1 MNLPLDLVFFATG
14 TLCALCAVLWARRGA
29 QRDRTQ
35 KALLTARVEELMR
48 RIDINAQNE
57 GRYRSLFDSVPL
69 AIVVSRVDGS
79 LLDINAAGLLIYGYG
94 TQEEAMAVNM
104 KANYVNPAERD
115 RRVAAAMNDSLAKPG
130 EVRMRRRDGTTF
142 PALAQIRV
150 VRDAAGA
157 PAHIESFITDISDYK
172 RLEQDRQALEHEQ
185 RISARLQSVG
195 ALAAGIA
202 HEINTPMQF
211 VSDSVYFLKTAVGE
225 LDVLWPELAHLSQT
239 VKFSDDSARTIERI
253 GDTLTQIDI
262 GQLVTDAN
270 DSAERALEGIR
281 RVTKII
287 RAMREFA
294 HPDNGE
300 HTNVDINNAI
310 ETTLTVCKNV
320 YKEVADV
327 TTNFGFLPPVKCQYG
342 EINQVFLNIIVNAAH
357 AIEAQ
362 KHVGVKGRIEI
373 STEIEDNWAVIK
385 IKDNGTGIPDS
396 VKARIFDPFF
406 TTKEVGKGTGQG
418 LAIVQSVIVERHRGR
433 ITVDSEVGKG
443 TAFILRLPLEGQP
456 VQSTSG
462 VEHEQEA

>member
-1 MNLPLDLVFFATG
+1 MSLFAYIAS
-14 TLCALCAVLWARRGA
+14 CATATAGVLFWVRHITQRSRAERAR
-29 QRDRTQ
+29 
-35 KALLTARVEELMR
+35 LTHQLEELTR
-48 RIDINAQNE
+48 RTDINTQNE
-57 GRYRSLFDSVPL
+57 GRYRGLFDSVPV
-69 AIVVSRVDGS
+69 AILVSRVDGS
-79 LLDINAAGLLIYGYG
+79 LIDINAAGLQIYGYA
-94 TQEEAMAVNM
+94 TREEAMAVNVR
-104 KANYVNPAERD
+104 ANYVNPAERD
-115 RRVAAAMNDSLAKPG
+115 RRVATAMNDSLARPG

-142 PALAQIRV
+142 PALAQTRV
-150 VRDAAGA
+150 VRDPAGA
-157 PAHIESFITDISDYK
+157 VAHIEGFITDISDYK
-172 RLEQDRQALEHEQ
+172 RLEQDRQTLEHEQ

-239 VKFSDDSARTIERI
+239 AKCSEDSAQTIERI
-253 GDTLTQIDI
+253 GDALTQMDI

-310 ETTLTVCKNV
+310 ETTLTVCRNV

-327 TTNFGFLPPVKCQYG
+327 STEFGLLPPVKCQYG

-362 KHVGVKGRIEI
+362 KHVGVKGRISI
-373 STEIEDNWAVIK
+373 STAIEETWAVIK
-385 IKDNGTGIPDS
+385 IQDNGTGIPDS

-456 VQSTSG
+456 VQNTSG